1 MSDGYTFPASERI
14 KSKAVV
20 GRLFNATTAKVF
32 AYPVKCLYIIEKSTS
47 PGVEVLFSVP
57 KRNHK
62 RANVR
67 NRHKRLMRESY
78 RLSEVRRKLQALAEE
93 RGVAIRIAFVYI
105 SKEELPYNPVCDAVT
120 KLLAEVVELC

>member
-93 RGVAIRIAFVYI
+93 RGLAIRIAFVYI
-105 SKEELPYNPVCDAVT
+105 SKEKLPYNPVCDAVT

>member
-14 KSKAVV
+14 KSKVV
-20 GRLFNATTAKVF
+20 VDRLFNTTTAKAF
-32 AYPVKCLYIIEKSTS
+32 TYPVKCLYIVEKSTS
-47 PGVEVLFSVP
+47 PSVEVLFSVP

-67 NRHKRLMRESY
+67 NRLKRRMRESY
-78 RLSEVRRKLQALAEE
+78 RLSETRRRLQALAEE
-93 RGVAIRIAFVYI
+93 RGLAIHIAFVFI
-105 SKEELPYNPVCDAVT
+105 SKEELPYNPICDAIN

>member
-78 RLSEVRRKLQALAEE
+78 RLSEVRRKLQALAKE
-93 RGVAIRIAFVYI
+93 RGLAIRIAFVYI

>member
-1 MSDGYTFPASERI
+1 M
-14 KSKAVV
+14 
-20 GRLFNATTAKVF
+20 FNATTAKVF

-93 RGVAIRIAFVYI
+93 RGLAIRIAFVYI

>member
-93 RGVAIRIAFVYI
+93 RGLAIRIAFVYI
-105 SKEELPYNPVCDAVT
+105 SKEESPYNPVCDAVT

>member
-93 RGVAIRIAFVYI
+93 SGLAIRIAFVYI

>member
-47 PGVEVLFSVP
+47 PVVEVLFSVP

-93 RGVAIRIAFVYI
+93 RGLAIRIAFVYI

>member
-1 MSDGYTFPASERI
+1 M
-14 KSKAVV
+14 
-20 GRLFNATTAKVF
+20 FNATTAKVF

-93 RGVAIRIAFVYI
+93 RGVAIRLAFVYI